1 MNLSMILD
9 MAADGQG
16 DRIAIG
22 SRRGGLTYAELRQ
35 AARAGSHALL
45 AGGHDTLALAEPSGP
60 VVPVALF
67 AAAWAGASYA
77 PLNYRLPPSTLAE
90 ALGHLPSPL
99 LVGDESL
106 GGTTADEWLA
116 KLPASVDVEESA
128 AGYPEEPGHPAVL
141 LLTSGTSAAPKTAVL
156 DHDNLLSY
164 IFNTGEFGSAG
175 EDEALLLAVPP
186 FHIAGVAA
194 VLSAT
199 WSGRRIVPLPVF
211 SAEAWIAAARAEE
224 VTHAFVVPTM
234 LARIVAAL
242 DAGGAGPAPPLRS
255 LAYGGARMPAPV
267 LERALR
273 LFPDTDFANAYGL
286 TETSSTIAV
295 LGPEDHRAAMTSED
309 PAVRRR
315 LASVGQAVPG
325 VDVRI
330 VDSEIQVRGDQVAG
344 SYLDREGRVDP
355 DGWLATGDRGS
366 MDAEG
371 YVFVEGRLDD
381 MIIRGGENISP
392 AEIEDTILRHEA
404 VATAA
409 VIGLPDE
416 EWGEKIAVAVVAAP
430 GRAID
435 TEQLCRFVRDQL
447 GSIKTPSIVEI
458 RLELPT
464 TPTGKILRRQL
475 RDELGGGGPA

>member
-1 MNLSMILD
+1 
-9 MAADGQG
+9 
-16 DRIAIG
+16 
-22 SRRGGLTYAELRQ
+22 
-35 AARAGSHALL
+35 
-45 AGGHDTLALAEPSGP
+45 
-60 VVPVALF
+60 
-67 AAAWAGASYA
+67 
-77 PLNYRLPPSTLAE
+77 
-90 ALGHLPSPL
+90 
-99 LVGDESL
+99 
-106 GGTTADEWLA
+106 
-116 KLPASVDVEESA
+116 
-128 AGYPEEPGHPAVL
+128 
-141 LLTSGTSAAPKTAVL
+141 
-156 DHDNLLSY
+156 
-164 IFNTGEFGSAG
+164 
-175 EDEALLLAVPP
+175 
-186 FHIAGVAA
+186 
-194 VLSAT
+194 
-199 WSGRRIVPLPVF
+199 
-211 SAEAWIAAARAEE
+211 
-224 VTHAFVVPTM
+224 
-234 LARIVAAL
+234 
-242 DAGGAGPAPPLRS
+242 
-255 LAYGGARMPAPV
+255 MPAPV
-267 LERALR
+267 LERALH

-295 LGPEDHRAAMTSED
+295 LGPEDHRAAITSED

-392 AEIEDTILRHEA
+392 AEIEDTILRHET

>member
-9 MAADGQG
+9 MAADGHG
-16 DRIAIG
+16 DRVAVG
-22 SRRGGLTYAELRQ
+22 SRVGGLTYPELRQ
-35 AARAGSHALL
+35 AARAGAHALL
-45 AGGHDTLALAEPSGP
+45 SGDHATLAMAEPTGP

-77 PLNYRLPPSTLAE
+77 PLNYRLPSSTLAD
-90 ALGHLPSPL
+90 ALGHLSSPL
-99 LVGDESL
+99 LIGDDSL
-106 GGTTADEWLA
+106 GGISADEWLA
-116 KLPASVDVEESA
+116 KLPSSVEPSAS
-128 AGYPEEPGHPAVL
+128 GYNEAPSHPAVL

-175 EDEALLLAVPP
+175 EDEAILLAVPP

-211 SAEAWIAAARAEE
+211 SAEAWISAANAEA

-242 DAGGAGPAPPLRS
+242 DAGGAGPAPRLRA

-295 LGPEDHRAAMTSED
+295 LGPEDHRAAMTSDD
-309 PAVRRR
+309 PVVQRR

-325 VDVRI
+325 VDVRV
-330 VDSEIQVRGDQVAG
+330 VDDEIQVRGDQVG
-344 SYLDREGRVDP
+344 GNYLDRDGRVDAE
-355 DGWLATGDRGS
+355 GWLATGDRGS

-392 AEIEDTILRHEA
+392 AEIEDTLLRHEA

-409 VIGLPDE
+409 VFGLPDE
-416 EWGEKIAVAVVAAP
+416 EWGKWSP
-430 GRAID
+430 PRWSPP
-435 TEQLCRFVRDQL
+435 L
-447 GSIKTPSIVEI
+447 GVPSTPSSCAASCANGWAPSR
-458 RLELPT
+458 RLRSSTSASSCP
-464 TPTGKILRRQL
+464 PRRRARSSAASSATSL
-475 RDELGGGGPA
+475 ATSA